1 MKQATFA
8 TIFGWFLWGLV
19 TTASGQNSHHTPKI
33 PHPGDK
39 TVGAELVLWT
49 PTQVPKPVSESAPAK
64 KALPAD
70 SKLEAV
76 SPENSAIQ
84 SSISETLVGEVVKTG
99 NIYALATADTET
111 YMLESQDELRIY
123 EGKVVKIVGE
133 PSLNR
138 NLIHVL
144 SIAPVSPKQTPPE

>member
-8 TIFGWFLWGLV
+8 TIFGWFLWGMV

-49 PTQVPKPVSESAPAK
+49 PTQEPKPVSGPATAK
-64 KALPAD
+64 TAVAAD
-70 SKLEAV
+70 QQAEAV
-76 SPENSAIQ
+76 SAENRTTQ

-111 YMLESQDELRIY
+111 YMLENQDELRI
-123 EGKVVKIVGE
+123 
-133 PSLNR
+133 
-138 NLIHVL
+138 
-144 SIAPVSPKQTPPE
+144 